1 MAAVRFLLGFFC
13 FIITG
18 SRWGADRNFI
28 SDGGAYQQHNYEWIG
43 KADPVRKKILAIAEK
58 EVGVQE
64 SDENAGPRVDEYNAY
79 VGFKKVAWCASFV
92 SWVFGQAGHPQPRS
106 AWSPA
111 IFPAD
116 RIAKNP
122 VAGMVMGIYFPKL
135 KRIAHCGIVT
145 RVKGELIFSIEG
157 NTNLSG
163 SREGNGVYRRIRHVR
178 SIYRFADWLHL
189 PPLRARHPGA
199 GRDL

>member
-1 MAAVRFLLGFFC
+1 MAAVRFLLGFLC
-13 FIITG
+13 FIVTG
-18 SRWGADRNFI
+18 SCWGADRNSI
-28 SDGGAYQQHNYEWIG
+28 SDGRAYQNQIYGGIG
-43 KADPVRKKILAIAEK
+43 KAEPGRKKIIDIAEK
-58 EVGVQE
+58 EVGVRE
-64 SDENAGPRVDEYNAY
+64 SGENTGLRVDEYNAY

-92 SWVFGQAGHPQPRS
+92 SWVFGQAGYPQPRS

-111 IFPAD
+111 IFPAH

-157 NTNLSG
+157 NTNFNG
-163 SREGNGVYRRIRHVR
+163 SREGDGVYRRIRHVR
-178 SIYRFADWLHL
+178 SIYRFADWWEK
-189 PPLRARHPGA
+189 
-199 GRDL
+199 